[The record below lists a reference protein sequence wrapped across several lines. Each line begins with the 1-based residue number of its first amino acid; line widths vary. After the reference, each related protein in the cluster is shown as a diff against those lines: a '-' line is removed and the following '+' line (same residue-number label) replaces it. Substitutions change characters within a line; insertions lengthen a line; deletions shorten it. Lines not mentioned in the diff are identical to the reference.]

1 MVGILAVI
9 IIITLI
15 ASGGLAVLGIRQ
27 SKNERTEEK
36 ETVADNVHPKDTVPE
51 TSFLHSKY
59 WTKYGGNYRLQLT
72 AHNFLEECFRIHT
85 EFEMEQPGFCDLCDE
100 KDTIWV
106 NFYQYVEEKGF
117 KLPAPVLNWG
127 IRPSSSGLITENYFN
142 VWNIQKPAKNHIY
155 EYVDY
160 YKKHKNPLPYGSD
173 YNDYCTKEV
182 RTNQIWIEDLSDF
195 DKVIEVVR
203 QYAKQQKEE
212 LFKYAAMF
220 NVLEETQYTEKMEAY
235 KKQISD
241 LNKMRNDFTDK
252 TVDTIFKQI
261 NLQGDF

>member
-36 ETVADNVHPKDTVPE
+36 ETVADNVHTKDTVPI
-51 TSFLHSKY
+51 TSYLHSRY
-59 WTKYGGNYRLQLT
+59 WTKYGGHYHLQLT
-72 AHNFLEECFRIHT
+72 AHNFLEEYLQTHT
-85 EFEMEQPGFCDLCDE
+85 EFVMEQPAFCNRRNE
-100 KDTIWV
+100 KDDIRV
-106 NFYQYVEEKGF
+106 NFYQYIETKGHTA
-117 KLPAPVLNWG
+117 KIPVLGWDM
-127 IRPSSSGLITENYFN
+127 RPDETGLITTCYFD
-142 VWNIQKPAKNHIY
+142 VYNIQKPTKEIISDY
-155 EYVDY
+155 LDY
-160 YKKHKNPLPYGSD
+160 YKKHKNPVPYGFD
-173 YNDYCTKEV
+173 FQHYIQREV
-182 RTNQIWIEDLSDF
+182 RTNQIWIEDFSDL
-195 DKVIEVVR
+195 DKVIDVVR
-203 QYAKQQKEE
+203 PYAKQQKEDLIKYVSAFDE
-212 LFKYAAMF
+212 LEKIKYI
-220 NVLEETQYTEKMEAY
+220 EIMENY